1 MEDCVEYIEG
11 NRAKVLVKKQEHDKA
26 QAAAIKDIILGEVT
40 VPAENIRVFEVK

>member
-1 MEDCVEYIEG
+1 MEDCVVYLDG
-11 NRAKVLVKKQEHDKA
+11 KSAKVVVKTQGLDKA